1 MKGDRLTVGLTAS
14 LSGQF
19 RSQGTQALAG
29 VSAWVSDANAL
40 GGIFVASHCKNLPL
54 VLKFYNDESSPRLT
68 RALTEKLIVN
78 DKVDIL
84 LGPYSS
90 VLTMAAAGVADKF
103 QKVLW
108 NHGGA
113 SDEIYRRGFQWV
125 VGILTPASRYLL
137 GIIDLVKERDSAARK
152 LAILH
157 SGKGSFSRA
166 VATGVE
172 SYALK
177 NGFEIVFK
185 GEYES
190 PASDFSLYIKEI
202 AEKEP
207 DVLIGVGRIQDDMI
221 LAQQLVLDGVRP
233 KTIALV
239 AAGIGQ
245 FKEELG
251 DRASGF
257 MGPSQWEPEVGYV
270 PDYGPSA
277 EEVSNKL
284 ATVGLGRSDYPMA
297 QAYAAGLV
305 AQRCVEDAGTTDSY
319 ALRGAAHRLD
329 FTTFYGRFK
338 LDPETGCQVGRDVV
352 IVQWQGNKKVIVW
365 PKEIRQAEAIYPLA
379 DSML

>member
-1 MKGDRLTVGLTAS
+1 MEGHRLIVGMTAS

-19 RSQGTQALAG
+19 RGQGTQALAG
-29 VSAWVSDANAL
+29 VSAWVSDANSM
-40 GGIFVASHCKNLPL
+40 GGIYVASHGEKLPL

-68 RALTEKLIVN
+68 RALTQKLIVN

-90 VLTMAAAGVADKF
+90 VLTMAAAGVTEKF

-113 SDEIYRRGFQWV
+113 SDEIYRKGFQWV

-137 GIIDLVKERDSAARK
+137 GVIDLVKERDPQALK
-152 LAILH
+152 LAVLH

-166 VATGVE
+166 VAGGVE
-172 SYALK
+172 SYALAK
-177 NGFEIVFK
+177 GFQIVFK
-185 GEYES
+185 NEYES
-190 PASDFSLYIKEI
+190 PASDFSLYIREI

-207 DVLIGVGRIQDDMI
+207 DILIGVGRIQDDLL
-221 LAQQLVLDGVRP
+221 LAQQLVQNRVRL
-233 KTIALV
+233 KAVAVV

-251 DRASGF
+251 DGACGF
-257 MGPSQWEPEVGYV
+257 MGPSQWEPGICYA

-277 EEVSNKL
+277 EEVADKL
-284 ATVGLGRSDYPMA
+284 ATVGLGRSDYAMA
-297 QAYAAGLV
+297 QAYAAGLI
-305 AQRCVEDAGTTDSY
+305 AQRCVENSGTADSY
-319 ALRGAAHRLD
+319 ALREAAHRLD

-338 LDPETGCQVGRDVV
+338 LAPETGCQVGRDVV
-352 IVQWQGNKKVIVW
+352 IVQWQGDKKVIVW
-365 PKEIRQAEAIYPLA
+365 PKEIREAEAIYPL
-379 DSML
+379 SNGMI

>member
-1 MKGDRLTVGLTAS
+1 MEGHRLIVGITAS

-19 RSQGTQALAG
+19 RGQGTQALAG

-40 GGIFVASHCKNLPL
+40 GGIFVSSHGKKLPL
-54 VLKFYNDESSPRLT
+54 VLKFYNDESSPQLAA
-68 RALTEKLIVN
+68 ALTEKLFVN
-78 DKVDIL
+78 DKVLIL

-90 VLTMAAAGVADKF
+90 VLTMAASDVAEKF

-113 SDEIYRRGFQWV
+113 SDEIYRKGFQWV
-125 VGILTPASRYLL
+125 VGVLTPASRYLL
-137 GIIDLVKERDSAARK
+137 GVIDLVKERDPQALK

-166 VATGVE
+166 VSKGIE
-172 SYALK
+172 SYALR

-190 PASDFSLYIKEI
+190 PASDFSPFIKEI

-207 DVLIGVGRIQDDMI
+207 DILVGVGRIQDDLL
-221 LAQQLVLDGVRP
+221 LARQLIQNQVRP
-233 KTIALV
+233 KSVALV

-251 DRASGF
+251 DGACGF
-257 MGPSQWEPEVGYV
+257 MGPSQWEPGIGYAL
-270 PDYGPSA
+270 DHGPSA
-277 EEVSNKL
+277 EEVADKL
-284 ATVGLGRSDYPMA
+284 ATVGLGKSDYAMA
-297 QAYAAGLV
+297 QAYAAGLI
-305 AQRCVEDAGTTDSY
+305 AQRCVEDAGTADSC
-319 ALRGAAHRLD
+319 ALRAAARRLD

-352 IVQWQGNKKVIVW
+352 IVQWQGDKKVIVW
-365 PKEIRQAEAIYPLA
+365 PKEIRQAEAIYPL
-379 DSML
+379 SGST